1 MKFST
6 RIDYDKPV
14 ADLFDLMSDFDRLE
28 RVLARQR
35 ATVRRLDPAAH
46 PGVGLGWEIAFKWR
60 GQRRVLH
67 VQVTGCDRPEQ
78 VAMHGKSDALELVID
93 LHTLALSRGRSRLIL
108 ETDVR
113 PRNMRTRLMLQ
124 TAKLAKGQL
133 DRRYERRIA
142 EFMGQMATG

>member
-6 RIDYDKPV
+6 RIDFDKTV
-14 ADLFDLMSDFDRLE
+14 GDLFDLVSDFDRLE
-28 RVLARQR
+28 RVLSRQR
-35 ATVRRLDPAAH
+35 ATVTRLDPSAYS
-46 PGVGLGWEIAFKWR
+46 GVGLGWEVIFKWR
-60 GQRRVLH
+60 GQRRVLR
-67 VQVTGCDRPEQ
+67 VEVTGCDRAER
-78 VAMHGKSDALELVID
+78 VSMRGLSDALELVID
-93 LHTLALSRGRSRLIL
+93 LHTLALSRARSRLIF

-142 EFMGQMATG
+142 DFVDQMVTA

>member
-6 RIDYDKPV
+6 RIDFDKPV
-14 ADLFDLMSDFDRLE
+14 ADLFDLVLDFDRLE
-28 RVLARQR
+28 RALARQR
-35 ATVRRLDPAAH
+35 ATVRRLDPSAH
-46 PGVGLGWEIAFKWR
+46 SGVGLGWDIAFKWR
-60 GQRRVLH
+60 GQTRLLRVE
-67 VQVTGCDRPEQ
+67 VTGCDRPERL
-78 VAMHGKSDALELVID
+78 AMRGLSDALELVID
-93 LHTLALSRGRSRLIL
+93 VQTLALSRARSRLIL

-142 EFMGQMATG
+142 EFVDQFADA